1 MRACYM
7 GHDETTAFLC
17 ERDPTALRIKNSTG
31 QTCMDLASQSL
42 NPLIANLLKKKSLE
56 TSSDELQIGGRKR
69 TSENDKLLQNLVIPS
84 CFSFGNTQIMINR
97 KESTCLENNELNT
110 KPTCKYFGH
119 LDTSVQRYF

>member
-7 GHDETTAFLC
+7 ENEETIEFLC

-56 TSSDELQIGGRKR
+56 TSSDELHIGARKR
-69 TSENDKLLQNLVIPS
+69 ASENDNTLLNLVIPS
-84 CFSFGNTQIMINR
+84 CISSGSTEMMINR
-97 KESTCLENNELNT
+97 KESSFLENDET
-110 KPTCKYFGH
+110 HSKPSGKYFGH
-119 LDTSVQRYF
+119 LNVPKQRYA